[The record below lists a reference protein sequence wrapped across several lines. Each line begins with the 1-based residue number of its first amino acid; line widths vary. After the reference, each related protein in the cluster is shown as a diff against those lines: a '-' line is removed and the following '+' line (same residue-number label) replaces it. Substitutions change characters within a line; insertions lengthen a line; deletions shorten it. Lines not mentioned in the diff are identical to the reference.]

1 MGRWTTEAEVDKVLE
16 ALPRIVSKL
25 RAMSPLVKE
34 RCGWINYL

>member
-1 MGRWTTEAEVDKVLE
+1 VLE
-16 ALPRIVSKL
+16 VLPRIVDKL